1 MQKIEA
7 IGFDL
12 FNTLITMDPHGL
24 NEANS
29 RLMQSLRQSGFA
41 FEDDLFKQ
49 AYRAA
54 YIRLLEESRQTGRET
69 HNRFWVSEALKS
81 HGYNIPPDDSRIA
94 VAVEAYFSAFCQFC
108 FLLPG
113 TRETLGVLKQSYR
126 LGLLSNFTHGP
137 AAREIIERVG
147 LVEFF
152 EVILISG
159 ELGYRKPHP
168 LVFDRLIEHL
178 ALEKDQIIFV
188 GDDPEADIAGA
199 KSAGIQPVWTT
210 YVFDQELPIAKLVPF
225 PEATIQD
232 NEVPRISTWEDLLS
246 LLDKK

>member
-1 MQKIEA
+1 MKQIKA

-24 NEANS
+24 DAANS
-29 RLMQSLRQSGFA
+29 RLMQSLRQSGFT
-41 FEDDLFKQ
+41 FEEDRFKQ

-54 YIRLLEESRQTGRET
+54 YIKLLEESRQSGRET
-69 HNRFWVSEALKS
+69 HNRFWVSAALES
-81 HGYNIPPDDSRIA
+81 QGYSIPPDDPQIA
-94 VAVEAYFSAFCQFC
+94 AAVDAYFSAFCRFC

-113 TRETLGVLKQSYR
+113 TRETLGVLKKSYR

-137 AAREIIERVG
+137 AAREIIERLG
-147 LVEFF
+147 LIEFF

-168 LVFDRLIEHL
+168 SVFDRLIEHL
-178 ALEKDQIIFV
+178 SFEKDQILFV

-199 KSAGIQPVWTT
+199 KGAGIQPVWTT
-210 YVFDQELPIAKLVPF
+210 HVLDQDLPIAKLIPF
-225 PEATIQD
+225 SESAIQD
-232 NEVPRISTWEDLLS
+232 NEVPRISNWEDLLI
-246 LLDKK
+246 LLNKE

>member
-1 MQKIEA
+1 MQKIKA

-12 FNTLITMDPHGL
+12 FNTLITMEPHGL
-24 NEANS
+24 DEANS
-29 RLMQSLRQSGFA
+29 KLMQSLRQGGFA
-41 FEDDLFKQ
+41 FEEDLFKQ

-54 YIRLLEESRQTGRET
+54 YIRLLEESRQSGRET
-69 HNRFWVSEALKS
+69 HNRFWISAALES
-81 HGYNIPPDDSRIA
+81 QGYKIPPDDPRIA
-94 VAVEAYFSAFCQFC
+94 AAVDAYFSTFGRFC

-137 AAREIIERVG
+137 AAREIIERLG
-147 LVEFF
+147 LIEFF

-168 LVFDRLIEHL
+168 SVFDRLIEHL
-178 ALEKDQIIFV
+178 AFEKDQIIFV

-199 KSAGIQPVWTT
+199 KDAGIQPVWTT
-210 YVFDQELPIAKLVPF
+210 HVLDQNLPISKLIPF
-225 PEATIQD
+225 PESTIRD
-232 NEVPRISTWEDLLS
+232 TEAPRISNWEDLFT
-246 LLDKK
+246 LLNEE

>member
-1 MQKIEA
+1 MKQIKA

-12 FNTLITMDPHGL
+12 FNTLITMEPHGL
-24 NEANS
+24 DEANS
-29 RLMQSLRQSGFA
+29 RLMQSLRQSDFT

-54 YIRLLEESRQTGRET
+54 YIRLLEESRQSGRET
-69 HNRFWVSEALKS
+69 HNRFWISAALES
-81 HGYNIPPDDSRIA
+81 QGYSIPPDDPRIA
-94 VAVEAYFSAFCQFC
+94 AAVDAYFSAFCRFC

-147 LVEFF
+147 LIEFF
-152 EVILISG
+152 EIILISG

-178 ALEKDQIIFV
+178 AFEKDQILFV

-199 KSAGIQPVWTT
+199 KGAGIQPVWTT
-210 YVFDQELPIAKLVPF
+210 HVLDQDLPIAKLIPF
-225 PEATIQD
+225 PESTIQD
-232 NEVPRISTWEDLLS
+232 NEVPRISNWEDLLT
-246 LLDKK
+246 LLNKE